1 MTSPH
6 TLLVICQRILDHYFL
21 HITSHTA
28 HSLSSQVLE
37 VNRDRFIAQLPDGS
51 EDATAFHHTQT
62 LLARPDAHLGASAF
76 DDVYASCEINE
87 TQCREAFRTIFE
99 AMGQIQHF
107 EMMTAQGGPT

>member
-1 MTSPH
+1 MRICFLARSGFSP
-6 TLLVICQRILDHYFL
+6 
-21 HITSHTA
+21 
-28 HSLSSQVLE
+28 SSPSSPPQIPLKVAGI
-37 VNRDRFIAQLPDGS
+37 RFIAQLPDGS
-51 EDATAFHHTQT
+51 EDATAFHHAQT
-62 LLARPDAHLGASAF
+62 LLACPDAYLGASAF